1 MQLTIELPDD
11 EAAAL
16 RDRAQRQG
24 VTAEEYARVV
34 IEQDLKKH
42 ARINPKL
49 RHISEIMAD
58 IMAIVPPEQPQS

>member
-16 RDRAQRQG
+16 HERAQRQG
-24 VTAEEYARVV
+24 VSAETYARVV
-34 IEQDLKKH
+34 IQQDLKKH

-58 IMAIVPPEQPQS
+58 IMADIPPDRPQS